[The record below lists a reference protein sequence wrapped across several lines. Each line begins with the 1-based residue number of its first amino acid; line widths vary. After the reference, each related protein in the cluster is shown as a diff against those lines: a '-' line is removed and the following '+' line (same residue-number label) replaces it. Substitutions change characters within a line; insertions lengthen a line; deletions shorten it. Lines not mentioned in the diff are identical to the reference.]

1 MEIKKCDMYK
11 FTQYDWNFL
20 SIYFVPEDQRPWN
33 ITNFFKGIGS
43 YQTAIEYKHYME
55 TKNKND
61 LIQATFLQCT
71 VVLNE
76 ERTLAYFCHW
86 GYYDYSR
93 MENKSAQEM
102 IRLCLEDD
110 VEYDVMKYENFIEL
124 IDVWIAILE
133 KNPAFVLLYQD
144 EHDWYHLKAFAQE
157 DDMQVFVAEH
167 GR

>member
-1 MEIKKCDMYK
+1 MKINKCDMYK

-33 ITNFFKGIGS
+33 ITNFLKEKSS
-43 YQTAIEYKHYME
+43 YQKAIMYKNYME
-55 TKNKND
+55 TENKND
-61 LIQATFLQCT
+61 LIQATLLQCT

-76 ERTLAYFCHW
+76 ERTLVYFCNW

-110 VEYDVMKYENFIEL
+110 VEYDVMKYENFVEL

-133 KNPAFVLLYQD
+133 KKPAFVLLYQD
-144 EHDWYHLKAFAQE
+144 EHDWYSLKAFAQE
-157 DDMQVFVAEH
+157 DAMREFVAEH